1 MAQRVGKYK
10 LTKREQ
16 ETSLTDGG
24 TINGSVNVTGDATV
38 ATVVASTEGELRQ
51 VTPAELMS

>member
-24 TINGSVNVTGDATV
+24 TINGTVNVTGDAQITNINPV
-38 ATVVASTEGELRQ
+38 SGSTGSVPNQFE
-51 VTPAELMS
+51 